1 MDKIYEITNEI
12 ERHITEDPTI
22 KNRFAKH
29 IDCFC
34 KMVEDYGQ
42 ALQPYE
48 QQYKEADKRYMA
60 DPKKYEKYRKP
71 NGAIAL
77 TDICPPPK
85 GWVKI
90 SSSDNQFLN
99 IDWIA
104 LIFRPVEPVNPLL
117 WFGLF
122 GYAGIQRK
130 PEEDEKLMCE
140 YVRLAIVHD
149 YNLLFHSGTPIDT
162 RIISADYKGKWFQRD
177 EFFKTVWY
185 YHSQL
190 TESAQSQLARAFDRI
205 LKESVA
211 NKPIEANTI
220 TLLEKHL
227 KVLKCLDKSTI
238 AKMQVDIAMEAEI
251 GEKTVS
257 LIIRDLKEH
266 HFVSK
271 PQNRSKG
278 TIITQEGKNYLR
290 MLDSRK

>member
-190 TESAQSQLARAFDRI
+190 TESAQSQLTRAFERI
-205 LKESVA
+205 Q
-211 NKPIEANTI
+211 
-220 TLLEKHL
+220 
-227 KVLKCLDKSTI
+227 D
-238 AKMQVDIAMEAEI
+238 
-251 GEKTVS
+251 
-257 LIIRDLKEH
+257 DLA
-266 HFVSK
+266 SK
-271 PQNRSKG
+271 KQKNVRSKKR
-278 TIITQEGKNYLR
+278 GKYTVELLRRVQATFDQRHDGGMDVKGAWNEAAEAFAIKSGKAAEMACHRYL
-290 MLDSRK
+290 KKQNK